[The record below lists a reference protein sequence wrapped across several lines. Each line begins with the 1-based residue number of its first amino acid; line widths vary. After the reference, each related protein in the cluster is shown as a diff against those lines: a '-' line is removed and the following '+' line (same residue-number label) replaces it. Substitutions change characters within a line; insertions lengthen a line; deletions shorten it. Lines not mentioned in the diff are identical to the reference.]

1 MLWLL
6 HGAPARLTHTHTY
19 SLSLSLSLS
28 LSHQQILLMK
38 VQW

>member
-28 LSHQQILLMK
+28 RISK
-38 VQW
+38 SS